1 MTQALNSLITSPRSK
16 HWQLAPLDLQPRGAS
31 AVSSDVVQGFDDIEQ
46 CIFNILST
54 RKGTD
59 VTRPEFG
66 SNYFDYIDAP
76 EDVFVPNAVREVV
89 LAVQTW
95 EKRAVIDKVVFSG
108 NAPEITMSVH
118 WHAADDVSKEIYTT
132 AIPIKGVS

>member
-1 MTQALNSLITSPRSK
+1 MTQAPINPRSK
-16 HWQLAPLDLQPRGAS
+16 HWQLAPLELLSSGGAS

-95 EKRAVIDKVVFSG
+95 VKRAVIDKVVFSG

-118 WHAADDVSKEIYTT
+118 WHAADDVSQEIYTT
-132 AIPIKGVS
+132 AIPIKGVR

>member
-1 MTQALNSLITSPRSK
+1 MEQALITSPRSK

-59 VTRPEFG
+59 VTRPDFG

-76 EDVFVPNAVREVV
+76 EDIFVPNAVREVV
-89 LAVQTW
+89 LAIQTW
-95 EKRAVIDKVVFSG
+95 EKRAVIDKVEFSG

-132 AIPIKGVS
+132 AIPIRGVS

>member
-1 MTQALNSLITSPRSK
+1 MTQARITPRSK
-16 HWQLAPLDLQPRGAS
+16 HWQLAPLDLLSSSGAS
-31 AVSSDVVQGFDDIEQ
+31 DGGIVQGFDDIEQ

-76 EDVFVPNAVREVV
+76 EDIFVPNAVRVVV
-89 LAVQTW
+89 LAIQTW
-95 EKRAVIDKVVFSG
+95 EKRAGSDKVEFSG

-118 WHAADDVSKEIYTT
+118 WHAADDVSQEIYTT
-132 AIPIKGVS
+132 AIPIKGVR

>member
-1 MTQALNSLITSPRSK
+1 MAQTLITHPRSK
-16 HWQLAPLDLQPRGAS
+16 HWQLAPSDLDGAS
-31 AVSSDVVQGFDDIEQ
+31 QGAGQSIDIVQGYDDIEQ

-59 VTRPEFG
+59 VTRPDFG

-76 EDVFVPNAVREVV
+76 EDIFVPNAVREVM
-89 LAVQTW
+89 LAIQTW
-95 EKRAVIDKVVFSG
+95 EKRAVIDKVEFSG

-118 WHAADDVSKEIYTT
+118 WHAADDVSKEMYTT
-132 AIPIKGVS
+132 AIPIKGVR

>member
-1 MTQALNSLITSPRSK
+1 MTQARITPRSK
-16 HWQLAPLDLQPRGAS
+16 HWQLAPLDLLSSSGAS
-31 AVSSDVVQGFDDIEQ
+31 DGGIVQGFDDIEQ

-66 SNYFDYIDAP
+66 SNHFDYLDTP
-76 EDVFVPNAVREVV
+76 EDIFVPNAVREVV
-89 LAVQTW
+89 LAIQTW
-95 EKRAVIDKVVFSG
+95 EKRAIIDKVEFSG

-118 WHAADDVSKEIYTT
+118 WHVADEVNAQIRMTEI
-132 AIPIKGVS
+132 PVRSL